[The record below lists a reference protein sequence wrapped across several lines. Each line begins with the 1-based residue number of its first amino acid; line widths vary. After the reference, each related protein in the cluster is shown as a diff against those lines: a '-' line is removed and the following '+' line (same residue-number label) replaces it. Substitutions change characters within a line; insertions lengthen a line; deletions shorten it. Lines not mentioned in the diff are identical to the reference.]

1 MIAIITPAKGMDE
14 SKIDL
19 NIETT
24 TPRFL
29 EKSKKVMDTLKE
41 YEIPEL
47 ATLMKIN
54 DKIAELNFM
63 RNQDWEMYDGKD
75 IKPAVLS
82 FSGEVYR
89 GLDAINFS
97 NEELKFCNKKLRIL
111 SGVYGSLRPLDGML
125 PYRLEMGTKL
135 SVDGSKDLYDFW
147 TETLTESI
155 LKDAKESGEEVIINL
170 ASNEYAKVL
179 KLKKKIRVVN
189 IIFKERK
196 GLKYRTVVVHTK
208 KARGMMINFIVKNR
222 IEDVEKLKDFDYEG
236 YEFAQELSDADNF
249 VFTRDA
255 I

>member
-14 SKIDL
+14 EKIDL
-19 NIETT
+19 TVETT

-29 EKSKKVMDTLKE
+29 EKSKKVMETLKG

-47 ATLMKIN
+47 TTLMKIN
-54 DKIAELNFM
+54 DKIAEVNFR
-63 RNQDWEMYDGKD
+63 RNQDWEVYDGKD
-75 IKPAVLS
+75 VKPAVLS
-82 FSGEVYR
+82 FAGEVYR
-89 GLDAINFS
+89 GMDAINFT
-97 NEELKFCNKKLRIL
+97 NEELRFCDSKLRIL

-147 TETLTESI
+147 TEDLTESI
-155 LKDAKESGEEVIINL
+155 LEDAKISGEEVVVNL
-170 ASNEYAKVL
+170 ASNEYGKVL

-189 IIFKERK
+189 IVFKERK

-208 KARGMMINFIVKNR
+208 KARGMMVNFMVKNK
-222 IEDVEKLKDFDYEG
+222 INEVEKLKEFDYDR
-236 YEFAQELSDADNF
+236 YEFSEELSDVDNF

>member
-14 SKIDL
+14 EKIDL

-29 EKSKKVMDTLKE
+29 DKSKKVMDTLKG
-41 YEIPEL
+41 YEIPKL
-47 ATLMKIN
+47 TTLMKIN
-54 DKIAELNFM
+54 DKIAEVNFR
-63 RNQDWEMYDGKD
+63 RNQDWEVYDGKD
-75 IKPAVLS
+75 VKPAVLS

-89 GLDAINFS
+89 GIDAINFN
-97 NEELKFCNKKLRIL
+97 NEELRFCNSKLRIL

-147 TETLTESI
+147 TEELTQSI
-155 LKDAKESGEEVIINL
+155 LEDARISGEEVVVNL
-170 ASNEYAKVL
+170 ASNEYGKVL

-189 IIFKERK
+189 VVFKERK

-208 KARGMMINFIVKNR
+208 KARGMMINFMVKNK
-222 IEDVEKLKDFDYEG
+222 IDEVEKLKEFDYDR
-236 YEFAQELSDADNF
+236 YEFSDELSDSDNF

-255 I
+255 L

>member
-14 SKIDL
+14 EKIDL
-19 NIETT
+19 TVETT

-29 EKSKKVMDTLKE
+29 DKSKKVMDTLKGFE
-41 YEIPEL
+41 VPEL
-47 ATLMKIN
+47 ASLMKIN

-63 RNQDWEMYDGKD
+63 RNQDWDIYDGKD

-82 FSGEVYR
+82 FAGEVYR
-89 GLDAINFS
+89 GMDAINFTD
-97 NEELKFCNKKLRIL
+97 EELRFCNNKLRIL
-111 SGVYGSLRPLDGML
+111 SGVYGALRPLDGML

-155 LKDAKESGEEVIINL
+155 LEDARESGEEVVVNL
-170 ASNEYAKVL
+170 ASNEYGKVL

-189 IIFKERK
+189 IVFKERK

-222 IEDVEKLKDFDYEG
+222 IEDVEKLKGFDYDR
-236 YEFAQELSDADNF
+236 YEFAEELSDTDNF

-255 I
+255 E